1 MLSIRD
7 AYGRLR
13 AAALAVCTLWLVAA
27 PTSVAGQSAT
37 PKRPMAAAASWG
49 TVVVNAD
56 GTVTAWPDQAD
67 GQAVR
72 YALPAK
78 AVAAAVNQYAA
89 FILLDTGVV
98 MAVGQNNAQTLGRP
112 GGNASSPAPVP
123 GLRDIVQVAATYGH
137 ALALGRDG
145 TVFAWGEDVDGLRG
159 DNQTSHAPVTRV
171 AGLPPVVQVATAAR
185 HSLALGQDGRVY
197 AWGSNGQGELG
208 MGATGAPAPPSPVP
222 GLDKVVA
229 VAAGLKT
236 SLALKQDGSVWAW
249 GSNQSAMLGN
259 GLRGESASNGN
270 AFSPMKTPGVS
281 GARQLVA
288 GEGFVLAL
296 LADGALRAWGFD
308 GFGQIGVGTAG
319 GYHPSPTRIPSL
331 SKVIGVNAG
340 GYRVFAT
347 TADGQLW
354 HWGTPIP
361 VAPVRRP
368 NIKTPVVLE
377 P

>member
-1 MLSIRD
+1 
-7 AYGRLR
+7 
-13 AAALAVCTLWLVAA
+13 LAVGALFLIAA
-27 PTSVAGQSAT
+27 PISAAGQSPA

-49 TVVVNAD
+49 TIVVNAD
-56 GTVTAWPDQAD
+56 GSVTAWPDQAD

-72 YALPAK
+72 YPLPAK
-78 AVAAAVNQYAA
+78 VVAAAVNQSAA
-89 FILLDTGVV
+89 FILLENGVV
-98 MAVGQNNAQTLGRP
+98 MAVGKNTAQTLGRA
-112 GGNASSPAPVP
+112 GGNASTPAPVP
-123 GLRDIVQVAATYGH
+123 GLRDIVQVAATYDH

-145 TVFAWGEDVDGLRG
+145 AVFAWGEEAEGLRG
-159 DNQTSHAPVTRV
+159 DSQPSHPPVTRV

-208 MGATGAPAPPSPVP
+208 SGAAGPPAPPSPVP

-229 VAAGLKT
+229 IAAGLKT

-270 AFSPMKTPGVS
+270 VFSPVKVPGVS
-281 GARQLVA
+281 GARQVVA

-296 LADGALRAWGFD
+296 LADGTVRAWGFD
-308 GFGQIGVGTAG
+308 GFGQIGVGTSG
-319 GYHPSPTRIPSL
+319 GYHPSPTRIPTL
-331 SKVIGVNAG
+331 SKVVGVNAG